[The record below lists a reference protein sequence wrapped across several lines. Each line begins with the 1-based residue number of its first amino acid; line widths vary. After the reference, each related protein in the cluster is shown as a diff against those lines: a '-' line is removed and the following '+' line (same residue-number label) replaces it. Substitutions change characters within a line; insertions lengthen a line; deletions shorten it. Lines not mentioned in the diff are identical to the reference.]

1 MSPNDAAGATLPT
14 PSQTILVVDDTRAN
28 LRLLVDL
35 LMKEGY
41 RVLPAT
47 NGAMGLAAAQ
57 NQHPDLILLDV
68 MMPDLS
74 GFEVCEQLKADERT
88 RSIPVIF
95 ISALNESLDKVKAFQ
110 IGAVDYI
117 PKPIESQEMLA
128 RIRTHLALHEARQRL
143 HAQNIELQQ
152 AKEAAEAANTAKSQF
167 LANMSHELRT
177 PLNGILGYAQILKND
192 PSLAPKQIEGIEIIE
207 HSGRHLLSLIND
219 ILDLAK
225 VEAGKIELT
234 LKDFH
239 LSNFIREVADIVRI
253 RAERKRLEFRV
264 ELANDLPDH
273 VHGDE
278 QHIRQILLNLLG
290 NAVKFTD
297 QGSVILRVGS
307 KKYEAG
313 GKETDG
319 DNVSLLPASYFLL
332 HFEVE
337 DTGVGIAPED
347 LPRLFAPFQQVGEA
361 ARRAHGTG
369 LGLAISRHLVELMD
383 GTIAVTSEFGV
394 GSTFVCHLP
403 LRCVLPKTDVSSD
416 RRKKI
421 GIKTYRGKSGIVPKV
436 LIVENSQENRMV
448 LRDLLS
454 PLGFEI
460 LEAES
465 GKEGLR
471 RALTEQPDLVIT
483 DLRMPEMDGF
493 ELIRQ
498 IKHAPALQNIPVIA
512 TSASAFDAD
521 RRQSAEAGSCA
532 FLPKP
537 IEAELLFTQL
547 QHALDLEWSYEAAP
561 EPPRAL
567 TPPCSLCLPTAATL
581 ETLLSLARMG
591 DILALRKQFQL
602 LADSHD
608 RFASFAAHFQ
618 PWLMHYQLKEIVQS
632 LEAYLGQARETE
644 QKSSS
649 PGLDEKERHEHAPIT
664 EKLAALP
671 ADMLQR
677 LAYATATADIFEITR
692 IIEEIRPHDP
702 VIAKRLAALAYDYKY
717 DAILKL
723 IRTKDR

>member
-1 MSPNDAAGATLPT
+1 MTQNDAAGPAFPT

-74 GFEVCEQLKADERT
+74 GFEVCEHLKADERT

-95 ISALNESLDKVKAFQ
+95 ISALNESLDKVKAFE

-117 PKPIESQEMLA
+117 PKPIESQEVLA
-128 RIRTHLALHEARQRL
+128 RIRIHLALHEARQRL
-143 HAQNIELQQ
+143 YRQNIELQQ

-177 PLNGILGYAQILKND
+177 PLNGILGYAQILKSD
-192 PSLAPKQIEGIEIIE
+192 PSLNPKQIEGVEIIE
-207 HSGRHLLSLIND
+207 RSGRHLLTLIND

-239 LSNFIREVADIVRI
+239 LSNFIREVVDIMRI
-253 RAERKRLEFRV
+253 RADQKRLEFRV
-264 ELANDLPDH
+264 ELANDLPDY

-278 QHIRQILLNLLG
+278 QRIRQILLNLLG

-297 QGSVILRVGS
+297 QGRVILRV
-307 KKYEAG
+307 KKIADCRLKSEN
-313 GKETDG
+313 TSVV
-319 DNVSLLPASYFLL
+319 NLQFSIQ
-332 HFEVE
+332 

-347 LPRLFAPFQQVGEA
+347 LPRMFAPFQQVGEA
-361 ARRAHGTG
+361 ARRMQGTG
-369 LGLAISRHLVELMD
+369 LGLAISHNLVELMG
-383 GTIAVTSEFGV
+383 GTIAVSSEFGV
-394 GSTFVCHLP
+394 GSTFVCDLP
-403 LRCVLPKTDVSSD
+403 LRCVLPEADVSSG

-421 GIKTYRGKSGIVPKV
+421 GIKIWRGRPGTVPKV
-436 LIVENSQENRMV
+436 LIVEDLRENRMV

-465 GKEGLR
+465 GRDGLR
-471 RALTEQPDLVIT
+471 RALTGQPDLVIT

-498 IKHAPALQNIPVIA
+498 IKRSPALQHIPVIA
-512 TSASAFDAD
+512 TSASIFDVD
-521 RRQSAEAGSCA
+521 RQQSAKVGGCA

-537 IEAELLFTQL
+537 IDAELLFTQL
-547 QHALDLEWSYEAAP
+547 QHVLDIEWNYETTGETTQVLARSLP
-561 EPPRAL
+561 
-567 TPPCSLCLPTAATL
+567 LCLPAVATL
-581 ETLLSLARMG
+581 ETLLSLAYMG
-591 DILALRKQFQL
+591 DILALRKQFQI
-602 LADSHD
+602 LADSHE
-608 RFASFAAHFQ
+608 RFASFVAHFQ
-618 PWLMHYQLKEIVQS
+618 PWLKQYQLKEIAHGLEEYLNQS
-632 LEAYLGQARETE
+632 REAE
-644 QKSSS
+644 QKGKIHELS
-649 PGLDEKERHEHAPIT
+649 EQERHEHALIA
-664 EKLAALP
+664 ERLAALP
-671 ADMLQR
+671 AEVLQR
-677 LAYATATADIFEITR
+677 LTYATTTADILRITR
-692 IIEEIRPHDP
+692 IIEEIRPYDA
-702 VIAKRLAALAYDYKY
+702 VIAERLAALAHEYEYEN
-717 DAILKL
+717 ILKL
-723 IRTKDR
+723 IQAKDC